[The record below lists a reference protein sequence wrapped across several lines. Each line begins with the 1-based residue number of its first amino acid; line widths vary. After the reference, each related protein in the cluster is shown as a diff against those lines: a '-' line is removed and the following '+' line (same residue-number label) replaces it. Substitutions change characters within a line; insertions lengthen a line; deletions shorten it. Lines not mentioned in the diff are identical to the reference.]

1 MKGRKW
7 KQKSPIRLKKERKL
21 SCGEVKRRKD
31 HSGRRIKWTS
41 AATSSSWRHLQAL
54 SSCFCTADLI
64 NLKTEILQSH
74 KGVGALQERVLF
86 RGTLT
91 KTNNHGDFF
100 RLPSGHLV
108 QFVPFEFLWP
118 WWPRTRA
125 NGCSYVLT
133 PCINVVSF
141 IKCPQDNCSACS
153 LLEKLRTRIILTTAE
168 NWAPE
173 PDHRSICR
181 SAEWRLLN
189 RCVKINKESTGSST

>member
-21 SCGEVKRRKD
+21 RCGEVKRRKD

-74 KGVGALQERVLF
+74 KGVGALQERVL
-86 RGTLT
+86 
-91 KTNNHGDFF
+91 
-100 RLPSGHLV
+100 SGELCPKPTIMATSCRDWQLV
-108 QFVPFEFLWP
+108 QFVPFAFLWP

-133 PCINVVSF
+133 PCINVVSY

-181 SAEWRLLN
+181 SAEWRLLY
-189 RCVKINKESTGSST
+189 RCVENQ